1 LDKNKQSEKEKPS
14 IHKQPPGPGDISQN
28 VTDGPTQPILKLFP
42 RTKFNDKF
50 RQFNSSWYKLYPSWL
65 EYSVLNDGAFCFV
78 CRHFSVNPS
87 QVFTSVGFKNWKR
100 ALEKESGFKQHET
113 SSEHRNCHLKWINYS
128 QVKSNPRISVASQIN
143 EAHLA
148 LVKENREYLGIV
160 IGGSRGHRENEQSS
174 NRGNFL
180 ELLKLFSKYNPIIK
194 KKLDEDLPQNA
205 KYTSPQIQNE
215 ILYICSKMIL
225 DQISAEVNQA
235 TCFAV
240 VCDETKDISKTEQIS
255 VVLRYYLKGTIYER
269 FIGYKAA
276 KDLNAQA
283 LLTYLKELLIRC
295 KIDLQ
300 NCVAQTYD
308 GANVMSGRLNGVQK
322 LFRDE
327 VLKAVYVHCFNHRI
341 NLITVDICKSLA
353 HGKTFFDLLEAV
365 YVFISGSAVH
375 SKFIETQV
383 LLNPKRKPIELK
395 KMENCKL
402 FVFVSKPVFVTVT
415 LL

>member
-1 LDKNKQSEKEKPS
+1 VKK
-14 IHKQPPGPGDISQN
+14 KQPPGPGDISQN

-65 EYSVLNDGAFCFV
+65 EYSVLSDDAFCFM

-87 QVFTSVGFKNWKR
+87 QVFTSVDFKNWKR

-160 IGGSRGHRENEQSS
+160 IDILMYTATQNIAQRGHRENEQSS

-180 ELLKLFSKYNPIIK
+180 ELLKLFSKYNPTIK

-240 VCDETKDISKTEQIS
+240 KNFS
-255 VVLRYYLKGTIYER
+255 VMK
-269 FIGYKAA
+269 F
-276 KDLNAQA
+276 
-283 LLTYLKELLIRC
+283 
-295 KIDLQ
+295 
-300 NCVAQTYD
+300 
-308 GANVMSGRLNGVQK
+308 QK
-322 LFRDE
+322 L
-327 VLKAVYVHCFNHRI
+327 CMCI
-341 NLITVDICKSLA
+341 
-353 HGKTFFDLLEAV
+353 
-365 YVFISGSAVH
+365 
-375 SKFIETQV
+375 
-383 LLNPKRKPIELK
+383 
-395 KMENCKL
+395 
-402 FVFVSKPVFVTVT
+402 VSIIV
-415 LL
+415 